1 MGTLTLTA
9 TAPGQGSYETSGANI
24 FILDGLTGE
33 PRGTKTGKYF
43 VVGDL
48 VMLTGERAPGTKTAL
63 TWAANLSRGG
73 RTITLNNFGSVT
85 VVLKK
90 Q

>member
-48 VMLTGERAPGTKTAL
+48 
-63 TWAANLSRGG
+63 
-73 RTITLNNFGSVT
+73 
-85 VVLKK
+85 
-90 Q
+90 